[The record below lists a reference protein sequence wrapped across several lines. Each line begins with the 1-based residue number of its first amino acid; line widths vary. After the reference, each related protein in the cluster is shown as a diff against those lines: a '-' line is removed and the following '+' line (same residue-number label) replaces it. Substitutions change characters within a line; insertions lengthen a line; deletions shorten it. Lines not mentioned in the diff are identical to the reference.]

1 MSPDHF
7 DPALFALGRPCRLCP
22 RACGAVRSQGPGFC
36 GADATLRVALA
47 QLHTGEEP
55 VLSGPQPDPAGR
67 GSGTIFFSGCALR
80 CVYCQN
86 HDISIGAPGKAGL
99 GHELS
104 TDDLTA
110 LMLELQQAGA
120 HNINLVTPSHFT
132 PQVRQALVL
141 ARANGLTL
149 PVVWNSSAYETVETL
164 RTLEGLVNIYLPD
177 LRYMDSAAAA
187 ARYSAAPDYPR
198 VATHAIAEM
207 QRQVG
212 PLVLDETTGLARR
225 GLLVR
230 LLVLPG
236 DLGRVDLA
244 LAWLAETLGPDTAVS
259 LMGQYYPAHRAL
271 EFPELSRGVA
281 PQEYAALRRRMEAL
295 GFTRGYV
302 QAVGSGPEWTPDFH
316 MPDATQK

>member
-1 MSPDHF
+1 MSAHSFAPDLF
-7 DPALFALGRPCRLCP
+7 DPADFDPGRPCRLCP

-47 QLHTGEEP
+47 QLHRGEEP
-55 VLSGPQPDPAGR
+55 AISGPQPDPAGR

-86 HDISIGAPGKAGL
+86 HHISMGGSGKGGL
-99 GHELS
+99 GHAL
-104 TDDLTA
+104 TVDDLAA

-141 ARANGLTL
+141 AKANGLTL

-164 RTLEGLVNIYLPD
+164 RSLEGLVDIYLPD
-177 LRYMDSAAAA
+177 LRYMDAAAA
-187 ARYSAAPDYPR
+187 ARCSAAPDYPR
-198 VATHAIAEM
+198 VATHAICEM
-207 QRQVG
+207 RRQAG
-212 PLVLDETTGLARR
+212 PLVLNEATGLARR

-259 LMGQYYPAHRAL
+259 LMGQYYPAHRAQ

-281 PQEYAALRRRMEAL
+281 PEEYAALRARLEEL

-302 QAVGSGPEWTPDFH
+302 QAVGSGPQWTPDFQ
-316 MPDATQK
+316 T